1 LPRRLRKRDGAKNDR
16 GHLRHVVV
24 ATAAHAEPLTPAQEV
39 IAFGIGG
46 RSCGNW
52 TQWRQ
57 SKSVNADLS
66 AQWVAGFLSGKN
78 QSTSFNP
85 QDDPLRGADFA
96 GLMAWIDNYCGSHPL
111 ESIHA
116 AANMLMDELRARA
129 QRQR

>member
-1 LPRRLRKRDGAKNDR
+1 MEQKMIAAILAISI
-16 GHLRHVVV
+16 
-24 ATAAHAEPLTPAQEV
+24 ATAAIAEPLPPAQDQEGV

-57 SKSVNADLS
+57 SKSVNAGLS
-66 AQWVAGFLSGKN
+66 TQWVAGFLSGKN
-78 QSTSFNP
+78 TQSDFSNP

-96 GLMAWIDNYCGSHPL
+96 GLMAWIDNYCSSHPL

-129 QRQR
+129 QRRR